1 MPHWQRIFYKVKLG
15 ICHDNYIQFLL
26 SLNVYGKIYIP
37 LRVIQFL
44 NFKFLFP
51 CQFEIAFRVVRPNI
65 CQENF
70 WLLNHFRHF
79 TSVKIPCF
87 ILAFLWNISNEVNN
101 WNENKDYTLNYFTIY
116 IHLSKLDEYFPFL
129 YSYNIFLYDIQSI

>member
-51 CQFEIAFRVVRPNI
+51 CQFGIAFRVVRPNI

-70 WLLNHFRHF
+70 WLSNHFRHF

-87 ILAFLWNISNEVNN
+87 IIAVFMKYVQWSKDLKWEYILFL
-101 WNENKDYTLNYFTIY
+101 KFLYDKFF
-116 IHLSKLDEYFPFL
+116 KLDKFLPWL
-129 YSYNIFLYDIQSI
+129 YSFNIFLYDIQSI